1 LQYSLSI
8 ERIAMRFRFST
19 LMLLLLS
26 ACNMQAQQLPTP
38 DGEGNI
44 FVTVTPALPTPNEEG
59 VIVITATPLTSDVS
73 AASASLPTS
82 QQPATV
88 ALSTVEPSPIIP
100 PTSIVDPRQLL
111 NEADQLLRDG
121 YFEEAVAAYQA
132 ILEQITEP
140 DLRGEAAFKLGQT
153 ALKEGLFTTA
163 VDALSL
169 LITELPT
176 DPNISQAYF
185 LRGDAYLGLSQWQ
198 AAVNDFQQYLSLRP
212 NLIDSYVYERIGDAQ
227 LALEQSDAALL
238 SYTSALAANRSAVPL
253 LILREKLA
261 QIFLSLGRTDEAV
274 DQYDAILATAQNA
287 GYRAEINTLAA
298 EALVLGGQNEL
309 AVLRAQ
315 NVFESSPETTAAYR
329 AMQILD
335 DNGVET
341 DSYTRGI
348 VYFTYGSYPEAI
360 NAFNEFTSTHQIA
373 AIPANLYLLLGR
385 AYRELGNWEGAR
397 VSFQTLIDQYS
408 NDPLL
413 GTALLERGRTYF
425 LEGNIEQAIQTYT
438 TIADDYPAIT
448 EAAEALWRAAYL
460 YATQL
465 DDFENSRNVFTR
477 LANDYPNSSWALS
490 GLQLAASSA
499 ISQNQPLVAENFYGR
514 IAMIATGE
522 DRAAALYWVGRLA
535 RQRGDTRGSDDA
547 FAQAISAA
555 PESFYALRAADIVAG
570 REAFQ
575 APANLNFDFDEEAER
590 LEAEAWLRTTFE
602 ISQTG
607 DLHTLSP
614 ELANDPRMV
623 RGRELWAVGAYE
635 ESKTEFTAL
644 LDESRAN
651 GNALNA
657 YQLAHYFRDIGD
669 YRSSIVAAA
678 DVIVASGAT
687 TLDAPAYI
695 ARMRYPAY
703 YIGLILPQ
711 ANNYGFDPLLMLA
724 LIRQESLY
732 DTNATSVANALGL
745 AQVIPSTAAYIAE
758 ELEWQNFEDA
768 DLFRPYV
775 GIAFGAFYLDEQL
788 RIFDGIP
795 GIALAA
801 YNAGPG
807 YTLDWYRLSGGDIDA
822 FVAAITFDETQRYVQ
837 RIYSHYT
844 IYRELYGS

>member
-8 ERIAMRFRFST
+8 ERIAMRFHFAA
-19 LMLLLLS
+19 LLLLLLS

-44 FVTVTPALPTPNEEG
+44 FVTATSMLPTPNEQG
-59 VIVITATPLTSDVS
+59 IIMITATPNGSEFS
-73 AASASLPTS
+73 AQSVPTS
-82 QQPATV
+82 QQPATLV
-88 ALSTVEPSPIIP
+88 QPSLEPSPIIP
-100 PTSIVDPRQLL
+100 PTDIVDPRQLL
-111 NEADQLLRDG
+111 DDADQLLRDG

-132 ILEQITEP
+132 ILAQVTEP
-140 DLRGEAAFKLGQT
+140 SLRGEAAFKLGQT

-163 VDALSL
+163 VEALSL
-169 LITELPT
+169 LITEVPT
-176 DPNISQAYF
+176 DPNIAQGYF

-198 AAVNDFQQYLSLRP
+198 AAIGDFQQYLLLRP
-212 NLIDSYVYERIGDAQ
+212 NLIDSYVYERIADAQ
-227 LALEQSDAALL
+227 FALGQVDAALL
-238 SYTSALAANRSAVPL
+238 SYNSALAANRLNVPL

-261 QIFLSLGRTDEAV
+261 QIYLSLGRTDDAV
-274 DQYDAILATAQNA
+274 AQYDAILTTAQNA

-298 EALVLGGQNEL
+298 EALVLGGKNEL

-315 NVFESSPETTAAYR
+315 QVFEISPETSAAYR
-329 AMQILD
+329 AMLILD

-341 DSYTRGI
+341 DSYSRGI
-348 VYFTYGSYPEAI
+348 VYFNYGSYPEAI
-360 NAFNEFTSTHQIA
+360 NAFNEFTTSHVVD

-397 VSFQTLIDQYS
+397 VAFQTLIDQYPS
-408 NDPLL
+408 DPLF

-425 LEGNIEQAIQTYT
+425 LEGNVQQAIQTYT
-438 TIADDYPAIT
+438 AIANDYPAVT
-448 EAAEALWRAAYL
+448 ESAEALWRAAYL
-460 YATQL
+460 YGTQL
-465 DDFENSRNVFTR
+465 SDFENSRAVFTR
-477 LANDYPNSSWALS
+477 LANDYPNSSWAVS
-490 GLQLAASSA
+490 GLQIAASSA
-499 ISQNQPLVAENFYGR
+499 ISQNQPQVAENLYGR
-514 IAMIATGE
+514 LATVTTGE

-535 RQRGDTRGSDDA
+535 RERGDTRGSDDA
-547 FAQAISAA
+547 FSQAIAAA
-555 PESFYALRAADIVAG
+555 PESFYALRAADIVSG
-570 REAFQ
+570 RAAFQ
-575 APANLNFDFDEEAER
+575 PPATLNFNFDENADRLAAET
-590 LEAEAWLRTTFE
+590 WLRSSFAITQ
-602 ISQTG
+602 SG

-614 ELANDPRMV
+614 ELANDPRMI
-623 RGRELWAVGAYE
+623 RGRELWAVGAFE

-651 GNALNA
+651 GNALYA

-678 DVIVASGAT
+678 DVIVASGLS

-703 YIGLILPQ
+703 YVGLVLPH
-711 ANNYGFDPLLMLA
+711 AEKYGFDPLLMLA

-758 ELEWQNFEDA
+758 ELAWENFEDA
-768 DLFRPYV
+768 DLYRPYV
-775 GIAFGAFYLDEQL
+775 GIAFGTFYLDEQL
-788 RIFDGIP
+788 RIFDEIP
-795 GIALAA
+795 AIALAA

-822 FVAAITFDETQRYVQ
+822 FVATITFDETQRYIQ
-837 RIYSHYT
+837 RIYSHYD
-844 IYRELYGS
+844 IYRELYGG

>member
-1 LQYSLSI
+1 
-8 ERIAMRFRFST
+8 MRFQFAT
-19 LMLLLLS
+19 LLILLS

-44 FVTVTPALPTPNEEG
+44 FITETPALPTPNEQG
-59 VIVITATPLTSDVS
+59 IIMITATPNGSDFS
-73 AASASLPTS
+73 AASIPTS
-82 QQPATV
+82 ELPATV
-88 ALSTVEPSPIIP
+88 SLPTVEPSPSTP
-100 PTSIVDPRQLL
+100 PTAIIDPRQLL
-111 NEADQLLRDG
+111 DDADQLLRDG
-121 YFEEAVAAYQA
+121 YFEEAVNAYQA
-132 ILEQITEP
+132 ILEQVHEP
-140 DLRGEAAFKLGQT
+140 SLRGEAAFKLGQT
-153 ALKEGLFTTA
+153 ALKEGLFTTS

-169 LITELPT
+169 LITEVPT
-176 DPNISQAYF
+176 DPNIAQAYF

-198 AAVNDFQQYLSLRP
+198 AAINDFQQYLLLRP
-212 NLIDSYVYERIGDAQ
+212 NLIDSYVYERIADAQ
-227 LALEQSDAALL
+227 LALKQGEAALI
-238 SYTSALAANRSAVPL
+238 SYNSAIAANRSPVPL
-253 LILREKLA
+253 LILREKVA
-261 QIFLSLGRTDEAV
+261 QIYLSLGRSDAAV
-274 DQYDAILATAQNA
+274 EQYDAILATAQNGA
-287 GYRAEINTLAA
+287 YRAEIDTLAA
-298 EALVLGGQNEL
+298 EALIIGGQNEL
-309 AVLRAQ
+309 AVVRAQ
-315 NVFESSPETTAAYR
+315 RVFEGSPATAAAYR

-335 DNGVET
+335 DNGLET

-360 NAFNEFTSTHQIA
+360 NAFNEFTSTHLIA

-385 AYRELGNWEGAR
+385 AYRELGNWEAAR
-397 VSFQTLIDQYS
+397 VSFQTLIDQYPS
-408 NDPLL
+408 DPLF
-413 GTALLERGRTYF
+413 GTALLERGRSYF
-425 LEGNIEQAIQTYT
+425 LEGNIEEAIRTYT
-438 TIADDYPAIT
+438 AIADDYPAIA
-448 EAAEALWRAAYL
+448 EAPEALWRAAYL
-460 YATQL
+460 YGTQL
-465 DDFENSRNVFTR
+465 NDFENSRAVFTR
-477 LANDYPNSSWALS
+477 LGNDYPNSSWALS
-490 GLQLAASSA
+490 GLQIAASSA
-499 ISQNQPLVAENFYGR
+499 ISQNQPLVAENIYGR
-514 IAMIATGE
+514 IATIATGE

-547 FAQAISAA
+547 FAQAIAAA

-575 APANLNFDFDEEAER
+575 APASLNFTFDEQAER
-590 LEAEAWLRTTFE
+590 LEAEAWLRATFE

-607 DLHTLSP
+607 DLQTLST
-614 ELANDPRMV
+614 ELANEPRMI

-651 GNALNA
+651 GNALNS
-657 YQLAHYFRDIGD
+657 YQLAHYFRNIGD

-678 DVIVASGAT
+678 DVIVASGVS

-711 ANNYGFDPLLMLA
+711 AKNYDFDPLLMLA

-758 ELEWQNFEDA
+758 ELEWENFEDA
-768 DLFRPYV
+768 DLYRPYV

-837 RIYSHYT
+837 RIYSHYH
-844 IYRELYGS
+844 IYRDLYGS